1 MPSLAYNAMLKKTG
15 VELDLFTDQEMAD
28 FFMKVKIIRLANLKK
43 NKIYIL
49 LQNLR
54 GGVSYIGKRFQRF
67 DSSLETENESIKCF
81 YSDVNNLCKL

>member
-28 FFMKVKIIRLANLKK
+28 FFMKVKIIKLANLKK

-49 LQNLR
+49 L
-54 GGVSYIGKRFQRF
+54 
-67 DSSLETENESIKCF
+67 
-81 YSDVNNLCKL
+81 